1 MIKEPGRIKEMV
13 LIRFA
18 RLSLS
23 FFYNV
28 EVKKVP
34 TKISDPDVFFFF
46 DDFLFLL
53 QDTKNQKYIYSKK
66 RSQTKDSTIFFLL
79 CCNTWRRIVLP
90 VSIQVLLIVCLT
102 TFSASLRES
111 LQTCDANSS

>member
-1 MIKEPGRIKEMV
+1 MV

-28 EVKKVP
+28 EVKK
-34 TKISDPDVFFFF
+34 
-46 DDFLFLL
+46 LFLL

-79 CCNTWRRIVLP
+79 CRNTWRRIVLP